1 MRNSGIGK
9 FDIIKIWFYRGEVRK
24 SKKAIES
31 NDDLYLIHHY
41 LKKGIMPE
49 VILKLT
55 EAERL
60 FFTASYV
67 LELEEENKKWEK
79 LSGLFSP

>member
-1 MRNSGIGK
+1 
-9 FDIIKIWFYRGEVRK
+9 
-24 SKKAIES
+24 
-31 NDDLYLIHHY
+31 
-41 LKKGIMPE
+41 MPE

-79 LSGLFSP
+79 LSGLFLP